1 VRISAAW
8 YEEVIAKMTIAQL
21 ISLAIAIS
29 IVLTVFA
36 LGLNAN
42 LEDAIWLFRR
52 PGLLVRSI
60 LSMNVLMVVLAIIVA
75 KVFNLDPVIET
86 AIIALAISPVP
97 PIFPKKQQ
105 KVGATDSYAVALL
118 VSASLASVILIPG
131 WIELLGGIFSFEAH
145 LGLGKILPIIFLKI
159 LLPLFA
165 GILVHRF
172 APHFARRA
180 ARPISLIAMVL
191 LVIGVLPVL
200 FISYRAMWAM
210 VGNGVLVAVILFA
223 VVGIT
228 AGHLLGGPD
237 PDDRSVLALATS
249 TRHPGLAITIAALN
263 FPERKGAVLIVV
275 LFHLIIGTIVA
286 IPYIKWRKSLHFNLE
301 AKERA

>member
-1 VRISAAW
+1 
-8 YEEVIAKMTIAQL
+8 MTIAQL
-21 ISLAIAIS
+21 IPIVIAIS

-36 LGLNAN
+36 FGLNAS
-42 LEDAIWLFRR
+42 LEDAIWLFRK
-52 PGLLVRSI
+52 PGLFVRSI
-60 LSMNVLMVVLAIIVA
+60 FSMNVLMVILAIIAA
-75 KVFNLDPVIET
+75 KLFDIDNALET
-86 AIIALAISPVP
+86 AIIALALSPVP
-97 PIFPKKQQ
+97 PIFPKKQR

-118 VSASLASVILIPG
+118 VSASLVSIVLIPI
-131 WIELLGGIFSFEAH
+131 WSELLGIIFNFEAH
-145 LGLGKILPIIFLKI
+145 LGLNKILPIVFLKI

-165 GILVHRF
+165 GIVVHRIAPQF
-172 APHFARRA
+172 ADRA
-180 ARPISLIAMVL
+180 ARLISLVAMIL

-237 PDDRSVLALATS
+237 PDDRSILALATS

-263 FPERKGAVLIVV
+263 FPDRKGAVLIVV
-275 LFHLIIGTIVA
+275 LFHLIVGAIVA
-286 IPYIKWRKSLHFNLE
+286 IPYIKWRESRHSDPVAN
-301 AKERA
+301 ERT